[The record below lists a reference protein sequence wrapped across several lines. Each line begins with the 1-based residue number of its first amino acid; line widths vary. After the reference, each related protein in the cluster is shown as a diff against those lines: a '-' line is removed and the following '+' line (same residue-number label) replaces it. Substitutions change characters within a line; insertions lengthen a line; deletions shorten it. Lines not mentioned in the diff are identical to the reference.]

1 MNKIKE
7 LFSIWGILIVF
18 IVITLIGFLFL
29 YIGDDKDFVSEIYKA
44 LDTASAVALAI
55 LAFYAYF
62 EYTKDKKNTK
72 KFLEQL
78 EKIDALKNRDAL
90 VGIQFGG
97 GNKNAMEEM
106 KKFAKEKKIDENF
119 ILTKAFGDENNQI
132 SKIDIIKL
140 ENYLKKEV
148 IPMLSGV
155 DRIHLTVSGVG
166 IAFYVCA
173 DIFSN
178 WKPIIVYH
186 RDNNGKYEKWTTDN
200 KHREKVESTL
210 KDIS

>member
-1 MNKIKE
+1 
-7 LFSIWGILIVF
+7 
-18 IVITLIGFLFL
+18 
-29 YIGDDKDFVSEIYKA
+29 
-44 LDTASAVALAI
+44 
-55 LAFYAYF
+55 
-62 EYTKDKKNTK
+62 
-72 KFLEQL
+72 
-78 EKIDALKNRDAL
+78 
-90 VGIQFGG
+90 
-97 GNKNAMEEM
+97 M

-132 SKIDIIKL
+132 SIIDIFKL
-140 ENYLKKEV
+140 EDYLKKEV

-155 DRIHLTVSGVG
+155 DKIHLTVSGVG

-200 KHREKVESTL
+200 KHRKKVEATL
-210 KDIS
+210 KGIS